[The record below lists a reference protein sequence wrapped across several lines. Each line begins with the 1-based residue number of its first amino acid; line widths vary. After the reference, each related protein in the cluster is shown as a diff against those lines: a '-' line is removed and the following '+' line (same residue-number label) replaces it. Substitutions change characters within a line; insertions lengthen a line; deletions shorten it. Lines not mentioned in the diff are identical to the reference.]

1 MELDVKYLN
10 IILGALNCYME
21 KDLPNDLKDDVKA
34 LRELIKKRV
43 KQQ

>member
-1 MELDVKYLN
+1 MELDVKELS

-21 KDLPNDLKDDVKA
+21 NDLLKDLKEDVKN
-34 LRELIKKRV
+34 LRELIKQRV

>member
-1 MELDVKYLN
+1 MELGIKELN
-10 IILGALNCYME
+10 VILGALNCYME
-21 KDLPNDLKDDVKA
+21 KDLPKDLRDDVKA